1 MERSRQSFTRFS
13 QQQLYFYLVSCTIL
27 NNRRGDSEVVMSEIK
42 RVAIVGGNH
51 GNELTGVY
59 LVKKFQQYPNL
70 INRTTFETLPLLGNL
85 KAIEEGKRYID
96 RDLNRCFTNQGLQ
109 NPQLSSYEDTRAKAI
124 QQVLQP
130 QNQPFVD
137 VIVDLHSTTA
147 NMGLSL
153 IFCDLNPFLLRLA
166 AYLSSINPMVKV
178 FVNQQSKEG
187 GFLRSLCELGFVIEV
202 GAVAQNILNAELFQQ
217 TEQLI
222 YAILDYF
229 EWCNQGN
236 IPQTSSQLTLYQYI
250 ETIDY
255 PRSDAY
261 GGLQSGEIQA
271 MIHPQLQFRDYEPL
285 NPGDPM
291 FLTFAGKDIF
301 YEGESTV
308 YPIFINEAAYYEKG
322 IAMYLSQKLQEIV

>member
-1 MERSRQSFTRFS
+1 MS
-13 QQQLYFYLVSCTIL
+13 QI
-27 NNRRGDSEVVMSEIK
+27 E

-51 GNELTGVY
+51 GNELTGVH

-70 INRTTFETLPLLGNL
+70 INRASFETLALLGNL
-85 KAIEEGKRYID
+85 KAIEEGKRYIEK
-96 RDLNRCFTNQGLQ
+96 DLNRCFTNQGLQ

-124 QQVLQP
+124 HQILQP

-153 IFCDLNPFLLRLA
+153 IFCDMHPFLLRLG
-166 AYLSSINPMVKV
+166 AYLSSINPLVKV
-178 FVNQQSKEG
+178 CINQQSKES

-202 GAVAQNILNAELFQQ
+202 GAVAQNVLEAELFQK

-229 EWCNQGN
+229 QDYNQGN
-236 IPQTSSQLTLYQYI
+236 ILQKKTKLTLYKYI

-255 PRSDAY
+255 PRSDVY
-261 GGLQSGEIQA
+261 DGLRLCGEIQA

-291 FLTFAGKDIF
+291 FLTFEGKDIF
-301 YEGESTV
+301 YEGASTV

-322 IAMYLSQKLQEIV
+322 IAMYLTQKQQEVV

>member
-1 MERSRQSFTRFS
+1 MS
-13 QQQLYFYLVSCTIL
+13 QI
-27 NNRRGDSEVVMSEIK
+27 E

-51 GNELTGVY
+51 GNELTGIH
-59 LVKKFQQYPNL
+59 LVKRFQQYPNL
-70 INRTTFETLPLLGNL
+70 INRASFETLALLGNL

-96 RDLNRCFTNQGLQ
+96 KDLNRCFTNQGLQ
-109 NPQLSSYEDTRAKAI
+109 NQQLSSYEDTRAKAI
-124 QQVLQP
+124 QQILQP

-153 IFCDLNPFLLRLA
+153 IFCDLHPFLLRLG

-178 FVNQQSKEG
+178 FVNQQSREG

-202 GAVAQNILNAELFQQ
+202 GAVAQNVLNAELFQQ

-222 YAILDYF
+222 SAILDYF
-229 EWCNQGN
+229 EGCNQGN
-236 IPQTSSQLTLYQYI
+236 IPQRNSTLTLYQYI

-261 GGLQSGEIQA
+261 GGEIQA
-271 MIHPQLQFRDYEPL
+271 MIHPRLQFRDYEPL

-291 FLTFAGKDIF
+291 FLTFEGKDIF

-322 IAMYLSQKLQEIV
+322 IAMYLTQKQQEVV

>member
-1 MERSRQSFTRFS
+1 MS
-13 QQQLYFYLVSCTIL
+13 QI
-27 NNRRGDSEVVMSEIK
+27 E

-51 GNELTGVY
+51 GNELTGIH

-70 INRTTFETLPLLGNL
+70 INRVSFETLALLGNL

-96 RDLNRCFTNQGLQ
+96 KDLNRCFTNQGLQ
-109 NPQLSSYEDTRAKAI
+109 NPQLLSYEDTRAKAI
-124 QQVLQP
+124 QQILQP

-153 IFCDLNPFLLRLA
+153 IFCDMHPFLLRLG
-166 AYLSSINPMVKV
+166 AYLSSINPMVKI
-178 FVNQQSKEG
+178 FVNQQSREG

-202 GAVAQNILNAELFQQ
+202 GAVAQNILDAELFQQ

-229 EWCNQGN
+229 EGYNQGN
-236 IPQTSSQLTLYQYI
+236 LPQIDSKLTLYQYI
-250 ETIDY
+250 KTIDY

-261 GGLQSGEIQA
+261 GGLHRRGEIQA

-308 YPIFINEAAYYEKG
+308 YPVFINEAAYYEKG
-322 IAMYLSQKLQEIV
+322 IAMYLAQKQQEVV

>member
-1 MERSRQSFTRFS
+1 MS
-13 QQQLYFYLVSCTIL
+13 QI
-27 NNRRGDSEVVMSEIK
+27 E

-51 GNELTGVY
+51 GNELTGVH

-70 INRTTFETLPLLGNL
+70 INRESFETLALLGNL

-96 RDLNRCFTNQGLQ
+96 KDLNRCFTNQGLQ

-124 QQVLQP
+124 QQILQP

-147 NMGLSL
+147 NMGLTL
-153 IFCDLNPFLLRLA
+153 IFCDMHPLLLHLG
-166 AYLSSINPMVKV
+166 AYLSSINPLVKV
-178 FVNQQSKEG
+178 CINQESKEN

-202 GAVAQNILNAELFQQ
+202 GAVAQNVLNAELFQE

-222 YAILDYF
+222 YAVLDYF
-229 EWCNQGN
+229 EGCNQEN
-236 IPQTSSQLTLYQYI
+236 IPQTSNHLTLYKSI
-250 ETIDY
+250 KTIDY
-255 PRSDAY
+255 PKSER
-261 GGLQSGEIQA
+261 GEIQA

-285 NPGDPM
+285 HPGDPI
-291 FLTFAGKDIF
+291 FLTFEGKDIF
-301 YEGESTV
+301 YEGASTV

-322 IAMYLSQKLQEIV
+322 IAMYLSQKQEEIV

>member
-1 MERSRQSFTRFS
+1 MS
-13 QQQLYFYLVSCTIL
+13 QI
-27 NNRRGDSEVVMSEIK
+27 E

-51 GNELTGVY
+51 GNELTGVH
-59 LVKKFQQYPNL
+59 LVKRFQQYPNL
-70 INRTTFETLPLLGNL
+70 INRASFETLALLGNL

-96 RDLNRCFTNQGLQ
+96 KDLNRCFTNQSLQ
-109 NPQLSSYEDTRAKAI
+109 NLQLSSYEDTRARALQEI
-124 QQVLQP
+124 LQP
-130 QNQPFVD
+130 PNQPFVD
-137 VIVDLHSTTA
+137 VIIDLHSTTA

-153 IFCDLNPFLLRLA
+153 IFCDMNPFLLRLG
-166 AYLSSINPMVKV
+166 AYLTSINPMVKI
-178 FVNQQSKEG
+178 FVNPQSREG

-229 EWCNQGN
+229 EGCKQGS
-236 IPQTSSQLTLYQYI
+236 IPQTNNTLTLYEYI

-261 GGLQSGEIQA
+261 GGLRLRGEIQA

-291 FLTFAGKDIF
+291 FVTFAGKDIF

-322 IAMYLSQKLQEIV
+322 IAMYLTQKQQEVV

>member
-1 MERSRQSFTRFS
+1 LYLAPFS
-13 QQQLYFYLVSCTIL
+13 ITVGKFF
-27 NNRRGDSEVVMSEIK
+27 RDEVVMSQIK

-51 GNELTGVY
+51 GNELTGVH
-59 LVKKFQQYPNL
+59 LVKKFQRYPNL
-70 INRTTFETLPLLGNL
+70 INRASFETLALLGNL

-96 RDLNRCFTNQGLQ
+96 KDLNRCFTNQGLQ

-124 QQVLQP
+124 QQILQP

-153 IFCDLNPFLLRLA
+153 IFCDMHPFLLGLG
-166 AYLSSINPMVKV
+166 AYLSSINPMVKI
-178 FVNQQSKEG
+178 FVNQQSREG
-187 GFLRSLCELGFVIEV
+187 GFLRSLCKLGFVIEV
-202 GAVAQNILNAELFQQ
+202 GAVAQNILNAKLFQE

-222 YAILDYF
+222 YAVLNYF
-229 EWCNQGN
+229 EGCNQGN
-236 IPQTSSQLTLYQYI
+236 ISQKNSTLTLYQYI
-250 ETIDY
+250 ESIDY
-255 PRSDAY
+255 PRSDIY
-261 GGLQSGEIQA
+261 GGMILRGEIQA

-291 FLTFAGKDIF
+291 FLTFEGKDIL
-301 YEGESTV
+301 YEGASTV

-322 IAMYLSQKLQEIV
+322 IAMHLSQKQEQII

>member
-1 MERSRQSFTRFS
+1 MS
-13 QQQLYFYLVSCTIL
+13 QI
-27 NNRRGDSEVVMSEIK
+27 E

-51 GNELTGVY
+51 GNELTGVH

-70 INRTTFETLPLLGNL
+70 IDRASFETLALLGNL

-96 RDLNRCFTNQGLQ
+96 KDLNRCFTNQGLQ

-124 QQVLQP
+124 QQILQP
-130 QNQPFVD
+130 PNQPFVD

-153 IFCDLNPFLLRLA
+153 IFCDMHPFLLRLG
-166 AYLSSINPMVKV
+166 AYLSSMNPMVKI
-178 FVNQQSKEG
+178 FVNQQSREG

-202 GAVAQNILNAELFQQ
+202 GAVAQNILNAELFQK

-229 EWCNQGN
+229 EGYNQGN
-236 IPQTSSQLTLYQYI
+236 LAQIDSKLTLYQYI
-250 ETIDY
+250 KTIDY

-261 GGLQSGEIQA
+261 GGLRLHGEIQA
-271 MIHPQLQFRDYEPL
+271 MIHPQLQFKDYEPL

-291 FLTFAGKDIF
+291 FLTFEGEDIL

-322 IAMYLSQKLQEIV
+322 IAMYLSQKQQKVL

>member
-1 MERSRQSFTRFS
+1 MS
-13 QQQLYFYLVSCTIL
+13 QI
-27 NNRRGDSEVVMSEIK
+27 E

-51 GNELTGVY
+51 GNELTGVH

-70 INRTTFETLPLLGNL
+70 INRASFETLALLGNL
-85 KAIEEGKRYID
+85 KAIEEGKRYIEK
-96 RDLNRCFTNQGLQ
+96 DLNRCFTNQGLQ
-109 NPQLSSYEDTRAKAI
+109 NPQLLSYEDTRAKAI
-124 QQVLQP
+124 HQILQP

-147 NMGLSL
+147 NMGLTL
-153 IFCDLNPFLLRLA
+153 IFCDMHPLLLRLG
-166 AYLSSINPMVKV
+166 AYLSSINPLVKV
-178 FVNQQSKEG
+178 CINQESKEN

-202 GAVAQNILNAELFQQ
+202 GAVAQNVLDAELFQK

-229 EWCNQGN
+229 QEYNQGN
-236 IPQTSSQLTLYQYI
+236 ILQKNTKLTLYKYI

-255 PRSDAY
+255 PRSDVY
-261 GGLQSGEIQA
+261 DGLRLRGEIQA

-291 FLTFAGKDIF
+291 FLTFEGKDIF
-301 YEGESTV
+301 YEGASTV

-322 IAMYLSQKLQEIV
+322 IAMYLTQKQQEVV

>member
-1 MERSRQSFTRFS
+1 MS
-13 QQQLYFYLVSCTIL
+13 QI
-27 NNRRGDSEVVMSEIK
+27 E

-51 GNELTGVY
+51 GNELTGVH

-70 INRTTFETLPLLGNL
+70 INRASFETLALLGNL

-96 RDLNRCFTNQGLQ
+96 KDLNRCFTNQGLQ
-109 NPQLSSYEDTRAKAI
+109 NTQLSSYEERRAKAI
-124 QQVLQP
+124 QQILQP
-130 QNQPFVD
+130 PNQPFVD

-153 IFCDLNPFLLRLA
+153 IFCDMHPFLLRLG
-166 AYLSSINPMVKV
+166 AYLSSINPLVKV
-178 FVNQQSKEG
+178 CINQQSKEN

-202 GAVAQNILNAELFQQ
+202 GAVAQNVLNAKLFQE

-222 YAILDYF
+222 YAVLDYF
-229 EWCNQGN
+229 EGCNQGN
-236 IPQTSSQLTLYQYI
+236 VPQTSNHLTLYKYI
-250 ETIDY
+250 QTIDY

-261 GGLQSGEIQA
+261 GELHLRGEIQA

-285 NPGDPM
+285 HPGDPM
-291 FLTFAGKDIF
+291 FLTFEGKDIF

-322 IAMYLSQKLQEIV
+322 IAMYLSQKQEEIV

>member
-1 MERSRQSFTRFS
+1 MS
-13 QQQLYFYLVSCTIL
+13 QI
-27 NNRRGDSEVVMSEIK
+27 E

-51 GNELTGVY
+51 GNELTGIH
-59 LVKKFQQYPNL
+59 LVKRFQQYPNL
-70 INRTTFETLPLLGNL
+70 INRASFETLALLGNL

-96 RDLNRCFTNQGLQ
+96 KDLNRCFTNQGLQ
-109 NPQLSSYEDTRAKAI
+109 NQQLSSYEDTRAKAI
-124 QQVLQP
+124 QQILQP

-153 IFCDLNPFLLRLA
+153 IFCDLHPFLLRLG

-178 FVNQQSKEG
+178 FVNQQSREG

-229 EWCNQGN
+229 EGCNQGN
-236 IPQTSSQLTLYQYI
+236 IPQRNSTLTLYQYI

-261 GGLQSGEIQA
+261 GGEIQA

-291 FLTFAGKDIF
+291 FLTFEGKDIL

-322 IAMYLSQKLQEIV
+322 IAMYLTQKQQEVV

>member
-1 MERSRQSFTRFS
+1 MS
-13 QQQLYFYLVSCTIL
+13 Q
-27 NNRRGDSEVVMSEIK
+27 IK
-42 RVAIVGGNH
+42 QVAIVGGNH
-51 GNELTGVY
+51 GNELTGVH

-70 INRTTFETLPLLGNL
+70 INRESFETLPLLGNL

-96 RDLNRCFTNQGLQ
+96 KDLNRCFTNQGLQ

-124 QQVLQP
+124 QQILQP

-153 IFCDLNPFLLRLA
+153 IFCDMHPLLLRLGA
-166 AYLSSINPMVKV
+166 HLSSINPMVKV
-178 FVNQQSKEG
+178 FVNQQSREG

-202 GAVAQNILNAELFQQ
+202 GAVAQNILNAELFQE

-222 YAILDYF
+222 YAVLDYF
-229 EWCNQGN
+229 EGYNQGN
-236 IPQTSSQLTLYQYI
+236 ISQINSTLTLYQYI
-250 ETIDY
+250 GSIDY
-255 PRSDAY
+255 PRSD
-261 GGLQSGEIQA
+261 SGEIQA
-271 MIHPQLQFRDYEPL
+271 MIHPQLQFKDYEPL
-285 NPGDPM
+285 NPGEPM
-291 FLTFAGKDIF
+291 FLTFEGKDIF

-322 IAMYLSQKLQEIV
+322 IAMYLSQKQEEVV

>member
-1 MERSRQSFTRFS
+1 MS
-13 QQQLYFYLVSCTIL
+13 QI
-27 NNRRGDSEVVMSEIK
+27 E

-51 GNELTGVY
+51 GNELTGVH

-70 INRTTFETLPLLGNL
+70 INRASFETLALLGNL
-85 KAIEEGKRYID
+85 KAIEEGKRYIEK
-96 RDLNRCFTNQGLQ
+96 DLNRCFTNQGLQ
-109 NPQLSSYEDTRAKAI
+109 NPQLSSYEDMRAKAI
-124 QQVLQP
+124 QQILQP

-153 IFCDLNPFLLRLA
+153 IFCDMHPFLLRLG
-166 AYLSSINPMVKV
+166 AYLSSINPLVKV
-178 FVNQQSKEG
+178 FINQESKEN

-202 GAVAQNILNAELFQQ
+202 GAVAQNVLNAELFQE

-222 YAILDYF
+222 YAVLDYF
-229 EWCNQGN
+229 EGCNQGN
-236 IPQTSSQLTLYQYI
+236 IPQTTNHLTLYKYI
-250 ETIDY
+250 GTVDY

-261 GGLQSGEIQA
+261 DELRLRGEIQA

-285 NPGDPM
+285 HPGDPM
-291 FLTFAGKDIF
+291 FLTFEGKDIF
-301 YEGESTV
+301 YEGMSTV

-322 IAMYLSQKLQEIV
+322 IAMYLSQKQEEIV

>member
-1 MERSRQSFTRFS
+1 MS
-13 QQQLYFYLVSCTIL
+13 QI
-27 NNRRGDSEVVMSEIK
+27 E

-51 GNELTGVY
+51 GNELTGVH

-70 INRTTFETLPLLGNL
+70 INRSTFEILALLGNL

-96 RDLNRCFTNQGLQ
+96 KDLNRCFTNQGLQ

-124 QQVLQP
+124 QQILQP
-130 QNQPFVD
+130 ENQPFVD

-153 IFCDLNPFLLRLA
+153 IFSDTHPFLLQLA
-166 AYLSSINPMVKV
+166 AYLSSINPLVKV
-178 FVNQQSKEG
+178 CINQQSKES
-187 GFLRSLCELGFVIEV
+187 GFLRSLCKFGFVIEV
-202 GAVAQNILNAELFQQ
+202 GAVAQNVLDAELFQK

-222 YAILDYF
+222 YTILDYF
-229 EWCNQGN
+229 QECNQGN
-236 IPQTSSQLTLYQYI
+236 ILPKNTKLTLYKYI

-255 PRSDAY
+255 PRSDVY
-261 GGLQSGEIQA
+261 DGRSSRGEIQA

-291 FLTFAGKDIF
+291 FLTFEGKEIF

-322 IAMYLSQKLQEIV
+322 IAMYLTQKQQEVV

>member
-1 MERSRQSFTRFS
+1 MS
-13 QQQLYFYLVSCTIL
+13 Q
-27 NNRRGDSEVVMSEIK
+27 IK

-51 GNELTGVY
+51 GNELTGIH
-59 LVKKFQQYPNL
+59 LVKRFQQYPNL
-70 INRTTFETLPLLGNL
+70 INKASFETLALLGNL

-96 RDLNRCFTNQGLQ
+96 KDLNRCFTNQGLQ
-109 NPQLSSYEDTRAKAI
+109 NQQLSSYEDTRAKAI
-124 QQVLQP
+124 QQILQP

-153 IFCDLNPFLLRLA
+153 IFCDLHPFLLRLG
-166 AYLSSINPMVKV
+166 AYLSSINPMVKI
-178 FVNQQSKEG
+178 FVNRQSKEG
-187 GFLRSLCELGFVIEV
+187 GFLRSLCQLGFVIEV

-229 EWCNQGN
+229 EGCNQGN
-236 IPQTSSQLTLYQYI
+236 IPQRNSTLTLYQYI
-250 ETIDY
+250 QTIDY
-255 PRSDAY
+255 PRSNAY
-261 GGLQSGEIQA
+261 GGEIQA

-285 NPGDPM
+285 NPGDPI
-291 FLTFAGKDIF
+291 FLTFEGKDIF

-322 IAMYLSQKLQEIV
+322 IAMYLTQKQQEVV

>member
-1 MERSRQSFTRFS
+1 MS
-13 QQQLYFYLVSCTIL
+13 QI
-27 NNRRGDSEVVMSEIK
+27 E

-51 GNELTGVY
+51 GNELTGIH
-59 LVKKFQQYPNL
+59 LVKKFQQYPNF
-70 INRTTFETLPLLGNL
+70 INRASFDTLPLLGNL
-85 KAIEEGKRYID
+85 KAIQEGKRYID
-96 RDLNRCFTNQGLQ
+96 KDLNRCFTNQGLQ
-109 NPQLSSYEDTRAKAI
+109 NQQLSSYEDTRAKAI
-124 QQVLQP
+124 QQILQP

-153 IFCDLNPFLLRLA
+153 IFCDLHPFLLRLG

-178 FVNQQSKEG
+178 FVNQQSRES

-229 EWCNQGN
+229 EGCNQGN
-236 IPQTSSQLTLYQYI
+236 IPQVNSTLTLYQYI

-261 GGLQSGEIQA
+261 GGEIQA

-291 FLTFAGKDIF
+291 FLTFEGKDIF

-322 IAMYLSQKLQEIV
+322 IAMYLTQKQQEVV

>member
-1 MERSRQSFTRFS
+1 MS
-13 QQQLYFYLVSCTIL
+13 Q
-27 NNRRGDSEVVMSEIK
+27 IK

-51 GNELTGVY
+51 GNELTGVH

-70 INRTTFETLPLLGNL
+70 INRASFETLALLGNL
-85 KAIEEGKRYID
+85 KAIEEGKRYIEK
-96 RDLNRCFTNQGLQ
+96 DLNRCFTNQGLQ
-109 NPQLSSYEDTRAKAI
+109 NPQLSSYEDKRAKEI
-124 QQVLQP
+124 QQILQP
-130 QNQPFVD
+130 PNQPFAD

-147 NMGLSL
+147 NMGLTL
-153 IFCDLNPFLLRLA
+153 IFCDMHPLLLRLG
-166 AYLSSINPMVKV
+166 AYLSSINPLVKV
-178 FVNQQSKEG
+178 CINQESKEN

-202 GAVAQNILNAELFQQ
+202 GAVAQNILNAELFQK

-222 YAILDYF
+222 YAVLDYF
-229 EWCNQGN
+229 EECNQGN
-236 IPQTSSQLTLYQYI
+236 IPQTSSPLTLYKYI
-250 ETIDY
+250 GTVDY
-255 PRSDAY
+255 PRSS
-261 GGLQSGEIQA
+261 GGDIQA

-322 IAMYLSQKLQEIV
+322 IAMYLSQKYQEIV

>member
-1 MERSRQSFTRFS
+1 MS
-13 QQQLYFYLVSCTIL
+13 QI
-27 NNRRGDSEVVMSEIK
+27 E

-59 LVKKFQQYPNL
+59 LVKKFQQYANL
-70 INRTTFETLPLLGNL
+70 INRPSFETLALLGNP
-85 KAIEEGKRYID
+85 KAIEAGKRYID
-96 RDLNRCFTNQGLQ
+96 KDLNRCFTNQGLQ
-109 NPQLSSYEDTRAKAI
+109 NQEVLTYEDKRAKEI
-124 QQVLQP
+124 QQILQP
-130 QNQPFVD
+130 HNQQFVD

-153 IFCDLNPFLLRLA
+153 IFCNMHPLLLNLA
-166 AYLSSINPMVKV
+166 AYLTSINPLVKV
-178 FVNQQSKEG
+178 CINQQSKEG

-202 GAVAQNILNAELFQQ
+202 GAVAQNVLNAELFQE

-229 EWCNQGN
+229 EWYNEGQV
-236 IPQTSSQLTLYQYI
+236 PQINKTLTLYEYI
-250 ETIDY
+250 GTIDY

-261 GGLQSGEIQA
+261 GGLHLRGEIQA

-285 NPGDPM
+285 NPGDPI
-291 FLTFAGKDIF
+291 FLTFAGKDIL
-301 YEGESTV
+301 YEGASTV

-322 IAMYLSQKLQEIV
+322 IAMHISQKHQIS

>member
-1 MERSRQSFTRFS
+1 MS
-13 QQQLYFYLVSCTIL
+13 Q
-27 NNRRGDSEVVMSEIK
+27 IK

-51 GNELTGVY
+51 GNELTGIH
-59 LVKKFQQYPNL
+59 LVKRFQQYPNL
-70 INRTTFETLPLLGNL
+70 INKVSFETLALLGNL

-96 RDLNRCFTNQGLQ
+96 KDLNRCFTNQGLQ
-109 NPQLSSYEDTRAKAI
+109 NQQLSSYEDTRAKAI
-124 QQVLQP
+124 QQILQP

-137 VIVDLHSTTA
+137 VIVDLHTTTA

-153 IFCDLNPFLLRLA
+153 IFCDLHPLLLRLG

-178 FVNQQSKEG
+178 FVNRQSKEG

-229 EWCNQGN
+229 ERCNQGN
-236 IPQTSSQLTLYQYI
+236 IPQINSTLTLYQYI

-261 GGLQSGEIQA
+261 GGEIQA

-291 FLTFAGKDIF
+291 FLTFEGKDIF

-322 IAMYLSQKLQEIV
+322 IAMYLTQKQQEVV